1 MIFGE
6 IQITKS
12 ERIKADTHAYTV
24 VEVLVS
30 VCVLAI
36 MIISLYGG
44 FSAGFAVVQLARE
57 NMRATQI
64 MVQRLET
71 MRLYNWDQVRNTTN
85 FLKPTFSERYDPSS
99 PNAGTLYSGFV
110 STNTPALASTTYS
123 NDMRTVTVTLFWTN
137 YQSGS
142 KRSIVRQRQME
153 TYVARYGMQNYIY
166 Q

>member
-12 ERIKADTHAYTV
+12 ERQKADSRAYTV
-24 VEVLVS
+24 VEVLVA

-44 FSAGFAVVQLARE
+44 FSAGFAVVQVARE

-71 MRLYNWDQVRNTTN
+71 MRLYNWDQVRNTVS
-85 FLKPTFSERYDPSS
+85 FLKPTFIERYDPSS
-99 PNAGTLYSGFV
+99 PNAGTIYSGFV
-110 STNTPALASTTYS
+110 STNAASVGSATYTT
-123 NDMRTVTVTLFWTN
+123 NMRTIVVTLFWTN
-137 YQSGS
+137 YQHGT
-142 KRSIVRQRQME
+142 RNALVRQRQME

>member
-6 IQITKS
+6 FH
-12 ERIKADTHAYTV
+12 RLDCLRPKAASRAYTV
-24 VEVLVS
+24 VEVLVA
-30 VCVLAI
+30 VLVLTI

-71 MRLYNWDQVRNTTN
+71 MRLYNWDQVRNTAN
-85 FLKPTFSERYDPSS
+85 FLKPTFVDRYDPAS
-99 PNAGTLYSGFV
+99 PNAGTLYNGFV
-110 STNTPALASTTYS
+110 TTNMPPLGSVSYT
-123 NDMRTVTVTLFWTN
+123 NNMRAVVVTLFWTN
-137 YQSGS
+137 YHHGS
-142 KRSIVRQRQME
+142 KQAIVRQRQMQ
-153 TYVARYGMQNYIY
+153 TYVARYGMQNYLY